1 MDMEAVVIGAVVLTL
16 VFFVIGKVS
25 ITVFKVLFTIF
36 TGITV
41 VVLALASP
49 FLILFMGFKGVAGL
63 FSKVWGWRTQ
73 AQERSERKRPVS
85 ERLFGK
91 EE

>member
-25 ITVFKVLFTIF
+25 IQVFKVLFTIA
-36 TGITV
+36 TGISV
-41 VVLALASP
+41 VVLVIASP
-49 FLILFMGFKGVAGL
+49 FLVLFLGVKGVGSL

-73 AQERSERKRPVS
+73 AQERTERKRTVS